1 VTDAP
6 CQLYERGQAGPAGV
20 GLLPGQEHPLVH
32 RLESSDVA
40 HISLRESFFQL
51 RSSTFR

>member
-1 VTDAP
+1 MAICAAVKDMNVMSRSTP
-6 CQLYERGQAGPAGV
+6 Y
-20 GLLPGQEHPLVH
+20 LLPGQEHPLVH